1 MSGESGNLYSK
12 LRRNPVISAAI
23 TQACQLHKP
32 CMHGEKTESSPV
44 TNYKSTHWRRSQWG
58 VPKAESDSAE
68 KDLAQG

>member
-44 TNYKSTHWRRSQWG
+44 TNYKSTTGAEASGASLRPNRIARR
-58 VPKAESDSAE
+58 KI
-68 KDLAQG
+68 